1 MVSTG
6 IHCYIFLRIL
16 FCVAIS
22 VAENDRMLNAKWCIW
37 GFILYGYK
45 KKKHRNRLIYGAFL
59 LLLNVSL
66 TVIKLFLAEREGF
79 EPPVPLSTAVFKTA
93 VIDHSTTFPNS
104 FGGGLPFK
112 SDAKVLRL
120 FESCKLSGIFLRK
133 KYKNSI
139 FAPEKAERKGQKQTF
154 PCKKRKQSE

>member
-1 MVSTG
+1 MMARLFKLLP
-6 IHCYIFLRIL
+6 CLRGGGPWGEGWKGREGMGHNLHFYKTQKKRDEQI
-16 FCVAIS
+16 CSSRS
-22 VAENDRMLNAKWCIW
+22 VAD
-37 GFILYGYK
+37 
-45 KKKHRNRLIYGAFL
+45 
-59 LLLNVSL
+59 
-66 TVIKLFLAEREGF
+66 REGF

-154 PCKKRKQSE
+154 PCKKGSNQSDICLRNLNMTYI